1 MSQLRHSC
9 RSKGFSSCSLGGG
22 LATSKVSFSS
32 TSLCGGG
39 APMRISSGKAASG
52 SLYSLGG
59 FKRTGISAS
68 SGSALGAHL
77 PYLGDS
83 FAVCPPGG
91 IQHVTVNKML
101 LQPVNVDID
110 PNIQKVRSE
119 ERNQIKTLNNKFAS
133 FIDKVRFLEQEHQ
146 ILETKWK
153 FLQEKGQKFCN
164 KRDTIK
170 PLFDA
175 YITNLQRHLDGLRSE
190 KCRLEGELKN
200 MQDVVEEFKHKYED
214 EIKKRTCAENDF
226 VTLKKDVDIAYIQKT
241 ELKAKEEALQDDL
254 NFLRTLYDAEL
265 AELQDCLSDVNVVLC
280 MDNNRDLDLNGLIA
294 DVRTQYDELAARNRA
309 EAEAA
314 YTKRIQQLKDAA
326 GQHGDNLRSSK
337 SEIQDLKSLIKRLQ
351 AEMECVKKQ
360 IAALQAAIC
369 DAEKRGHLT
378 LEDARKK
385 LLELECAL
393 QKAKEDLARQ
403 LREYQ
408 ELLGVKLAL
417 DVEIATYRTLLE
429 GEESR
434 MHGEVV
440 NDVKMCKYPCKVL

>member
-119 ERNQIKTLNNKFAS
+119 ERNKIKTLNNKFAS
-133 FIDKVRFLEQEHQ
+133 FIDKVRFLEQQHQ

-153 FLQEKGQKFCN
+153 FLQEKSDKLCN

-175 YITNLQRHLDGLRSE
+175 YITNLQRHLESLRSE

-200 MQDVVEEFKHKYED
+200 MQDVVEDFKHKLLSN
-214 EIKKRTCAENDF
+214 ISH
-226 VTLKKDVDIAYIQKT
+226 
-241 ELKAKEEALQDDL
+241 L
-254 NFLRTLYDAEL
+254 NK
-265 AELQDCLSDVNVVLC
+265 N
-280 MDNNRDLDLNGLIA
+280 
-294 DVRTQYDELAARNRA
+294 
-309 EAEAA
+309 
-314 YTKRIQQLKDAA
+314 
-326 GQHGDNLRSSK
+326 
-337 SEIQDLKSLIKRLQ
+337 
-351 AEMECVKKQ
+351 
-360 IAALQAAIC
+360 
-369 DAEKRGHLT
+369 
-378 LEDARKK
+378 
-385 LLELECAL
+385 
-393 QKAKEDLARQ
+393 
-403 LREYQ
+403 
-408 ELLGVKLAL
+408 
-417 DVEIATYRTLLE
+417 
-429 GEESR
+429 
-434 MHGEVV
+434 
-440 NDVKMCKYPCKVL
+440 